1 MDSAIQLLNNWRQR
15 CIYWTCLSSLY
26 ISIISIGRVYRA
38 FIPVL
43 CLFDVLIE
51 PLYQCNIY
59 WTCLSSLYASAISID
74 LLIGLYTVAIYVLL
88 MQYSLDVLTALYN
101 TAISHWTIV
110 RRFPAVPNSENFNM
124 DQLHNP
130 DDEYYSPRRVP
141 VELYR
146 TRNIFNGSS
155 TCQSVQFFTSNSPFS

>member
-1 MDSAIQLLNNWRQR
+1 M
-15 CIYWTCLSSLY
+15 
-26 ISIISIGRVYRA
+26 
-38 FIPVL
+38 F
-43 CLFDVLIE
+43 IE

-59 WTCLSSLYASAISID
+59 WTCLSNLYASAISID
-74 LLIGLYTVAIYVLL
+74 LLIGVYTVAIYVLL

-101 TAISHWTIV
+101 AAISHWTIV

-130 DDEYYSPRRVP
+130 DDEYYSPCRVP

-155 TCQSVQFFTSNSPFS
+155 ACQSVQFFTSNSLLLLDTCRMKNEIWKEPILIMSIGYPRHPITTIS